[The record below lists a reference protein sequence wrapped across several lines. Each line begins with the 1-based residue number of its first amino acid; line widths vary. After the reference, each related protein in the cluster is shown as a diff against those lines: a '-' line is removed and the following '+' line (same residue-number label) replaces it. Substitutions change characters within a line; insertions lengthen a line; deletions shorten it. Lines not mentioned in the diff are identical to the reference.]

1 MNLQTILNIVSEVT
15 EIPVDNLKAKCRQR
29 EIVLARNIYF
39 KFARHFTNKGLTP
52 IGIEVNRDH
61 ATVLHGIKTLHQDLE
76 TNFLECN
83 KLVSTCY
90 KQLVNKSKENGI
102 LRDISSIVIQ
112 ETNLFNL
119 IYNKLYNHYST
130 KY

>member
-1 MNLQTILNIVSEVT
+1 MTLKTILNIVSEVT
-15 EIPVDNLKAKCRQR
+15 EIHIDNLKSRSRKF

-39 KFARHFTNKGLTP
+39 KFARKFTNKGLTP
-52 IGIEVNRDH
+52 IGMEVNRDH
-61 ATVLHGIKTLHQDLE
+61 STVLHGLKTLAKDLE
-76 TNFLECN
+76 TDYLECN
-83 KLVSTCY
+83 ELVSICY
-90 KQLVNKSKENGI
+90 KQLVNKSKENNI

-130 KY
+130 KF